1 MTTANSRPFTEAE
14 TPGRKR
20 SAPIAIELPCRSPT
34 AVYTPLSA
42 RGDLPG
48 YVLNPEFHHIGNKD
62 PKLRWVF
69 DVDRTVVC
77 GVAGWAVELG

>member
-1 MTTANSRPFTEAE
+1 MTTANSRSFIELE

-20 SAPIAIELPCRSPT
+20 SAPIAIDLPGRNPT

-48 YVLNPEFHHIGNKD
+48 YV
-62 PKLRWVF
+62 
-69 DVDRTVVC
+69 
-77 GVAGWAVELG
+77 

>member
-1 MTTANSRPFTEAE
+1 MTTANSRSFIGVE

-20 SAPIAIELPCRSPT
+20 SAPIAIELPDRNPT

-62 PKLRWVF
+62 TKLRWGC
-69 DVDRTVVC
+69 DVDRLLF
-77 GVAGWAVELG
+77 VELRDELLN